1 MHHKISIR
9 FVTPITTIWLPR
21 SSSPNRYQV
30 SSAAVTAKRKGSKRT
45 QLMHLS
51 SPKHNRTGTVAED
64 HPRSAVKGIQDSG
77 EYIGSYY
84 KHPVCDTGGDQA
96 DSTSKRIYETR
107 ANRSYVESGDRF
119 QAETGRYL
127 GGSRGAMAI
136 RSRCRKDQSIYRFKA
151 GGFKC
156 TLTGLDR

>member
-1 MHHKISIR
+1 M
-9 FVTPITTIWLPR
+9 
-21 SSSPNRYQV
+21 
-30 SSAAVTAKRKGSKRT
+30 
-45 QLMHLS
+45 
-51 SPKHNRTGTVAED
+51 
-64 HPRSAVKGIQDSG
+64 GIQDSG

-96 DSTSKRIYETR
+96 DPIGKRIYKTR
-107 ANRSYVESGDRF
+107 ANRSHVESSDRL

-127 GGSRGAMAI
+127 GGRCGAMAI
-136 RSRCRKDQSIYRFKA
+136 RSRCRKDQSIDRFKL